1 MLVPVIINRLKITHV
16 FFQSA
21 RSCHWFR
28 IRRTNEWETFAY
40 KTNYTLAECCTDRLN
55 IFQGK
60 YWKIVNKCTKE
71 RIFCFL
77 GTSKSLAKV
86 QNSISCSPLVELIVV
101 SQSIWAYLK
110 FTCHLRQWVNFCS
123 LALWQNTDRLKLLHG
138 PSRPSKV
145 VSNEAKG
152 TWRFSIFV
160 ATENWFT
167 IRIVTDFVLL
177 TDRQRLKWK

>member
-16 FFQSA
+16 FFNLREVAIGSEYEGLMNEK
-21 RSCHWFR
+21 RSH
-28 IRRTNEWETFAY
+28 IKQNS
-40 KTNYTLAECCTDRLN
+40 TLAECCTDRLN